1 MHDLKYNEKKISGG
15 SFANK
20 KKLDWQ
26 MIPELVDWFAINM
39 TFVAKLHQQK
49 STVKWLTDSLDMN
62 YFFLCYDVFNQ
73 YSQTLHIQIALCVT
87 FSGATASTVL
97 LVLQHTSNNILKYTG
112 LKNTTVLFLGKQ
124 ENIINRLKI
133 IHDKLL

>member
-49 STVKWLTDSLDMN
+49 STVKW
-62 YFFLCYDVFNQ
+62 
-73 YSQTLHIQIALCVT
+73 
-87 FSGATASTVL
+87 
-97 LVLQHTSNNILKYTG
+97 
-112 LKNTTVLFLGKQ
+112 
-124 ENIINRLKI
+124 
-133 IHDKLL
+133 